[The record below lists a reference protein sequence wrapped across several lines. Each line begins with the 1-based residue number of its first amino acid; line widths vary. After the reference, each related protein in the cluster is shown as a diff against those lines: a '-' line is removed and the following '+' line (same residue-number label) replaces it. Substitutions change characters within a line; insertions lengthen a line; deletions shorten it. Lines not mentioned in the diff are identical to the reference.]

1 MSVENIREVDIQ
13 KLDPNPFQP
22 RVEHHEEELKDL
34 GRSIKE
40 NGLVEPIIV
49 RPHPTKPGSYQICVG
64 ERRVRACQLVG
75 ITKLLAMARDLSD
88 KEMALYVLV
97 ENLQRRNLNP
107 IEQARGFKMLL
118 EQSNWTQEEMAKEVG
133 GGLTRDIIAQSLR
146 LLSFPPDLQELV
158 SRDTITPTHA
168 EALAALADEPF
179 LLKKTIAKVLDHKLT
194 TKETEQLVKDTL
206 RRGELGKEIL
216 DYLTGEQF
224 TPMIY
229 YICNW
234 LSSGGQEYCPFC
246 LDDKLVYDESNHR
259 QRMVCQKC
267 GWELGL
273 DYGPLFEIVR
283 HIGELRRVQSGTAK
297 N

>member
-1 MSVENIREVDIQ
+1 MSVENIREVGIEN
-13 KLDPNPFQP
+13 LDPNPFQP

-49 RPHPTKPGSYQICVG
+49 RPHRAKPGCYQICVG

-75 ITKLLAMARDLSD
+75 IATVLAIVRDLSD

-146 LLSFPPDLQELV
+146 LLSFPPGLQELV
-158 SRDTITPTHA
+158 SHDTITPTHA
-168 EALAALADEPF
+168 EALATLADEPS
-179 LLKKTIAKVLDHKLT
+179 LLKKTIPKVLDHKLT

-206 RRGELGKEIL
+206 RRGELGKDIL

-224 TPMIY
+224 APMIY
-229 YICNW
+229 YICYW
-234 LSSGGQEYCPFC
+234 LSSGGHEYCPFC
-246 LDDKLVYDESNHR
+246 LDDKVVYDENNQR

-273 DYGPLFEIVR
+273 DHGPLFEIVR
-283 HIGELRRVQSGTAK
+283 HIGELRRVQGGTAK

>member
-1 MSVENIREVDIQ
+1 MSVENIREVDIH

-22 RVEHHEEELKDL
+22 RIEHHEDELKDL

-40 NGLVEPIIV
+40 NGLVQPIIV
-49 RPHPTKPGSYQICVG
+49 RPHPTNPGCYQICVG

-75 ITKLLAMARDLSD
+75 IAKVPALVRDLSD

-118 EQSNWTQEEMAKEVG
+118 EQSNWTQEKMAREVG

-158 SRDTITPTHA
+158 SHDTITPTHA
-168 EALAALADEPF
+168 EALATLADEPS
-179 LLKKTIAKVLDHKLT
+179 LLKKTIPKVLDHKLT

-206 RRGELGKEIL
+206 RRGELGKDIL

-224 TPMIY
+224 APMIY
-229 YICNW
+229 YICTW
-234 LSSGGQEYCPFC
+234 LSTGGGEYCPFC
-246 LDDKLVYDESNHR
+246 LNDEIVYDMNNHG
-259 QRMVCQKC
+259 QRMVCKKC

-283 HIGELRRVQSGTAK
+283 HIGELRRVQGGTAK